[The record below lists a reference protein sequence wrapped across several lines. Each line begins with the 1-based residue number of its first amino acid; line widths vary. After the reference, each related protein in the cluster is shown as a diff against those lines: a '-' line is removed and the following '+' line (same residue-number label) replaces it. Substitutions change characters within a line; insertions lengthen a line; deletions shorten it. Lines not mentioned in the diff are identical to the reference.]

1 MPCYSFNPNYI
12 RDYSQSSVKNYFR
25 ASRAVYKINYSGEE
39 ATIHNYANSSV
50 GNIGLTS
57 KLYNYNETESHTA
70 TKTMYFPYNIMNNIF
85 STNLTADAWN
95 EVLKSNDTVNVTLY
109 DSNTSKE
116 IFNKN
121 YKIVISDI
129 TNVMLAT
136 QDVINDIALG
146 QLVYSNIVF
155 DRTDNIKNVFTV
167 LAAKSFIS
175 YNISNSFPRHVSTG
189 VEMYIDFFKI
199 LLAFSLVALTAVL
212 AFVSYNNVRRFTYE
226 IGVVKSLG
234 ARARDVY
241 RIFSLQEL
249 YLLLGSMFMAVIGTY
264 IATALS
270 NTVLTAAFNKNFNP
284 IYHISILFVDWKVL
298 LVELAIIIVA
308 SIIAMIIP
316 LLSMKRLRPI
326 DILKAKY

>member
-1 MPCYSFNPNYI
+1 M
-12 RDYSQSSVKNYFR
+12 
-25 ASRAVYKINYSGEE
+25 
-39 ATIHNYANSSV
+39 
-50 GNIGLTS
+50 
-57 KLYNYNETESHTA
+57 
-70 TKTMYFPYNIMNNIF
+70 
-85 STNLTADAWN
+85 NLTAEAWN

-109 DSNTSKE
+109 DSNTNKE
-116 IFNKN
+116 TFNKN
-121 YKIVISDI
+121 YKIVISDM

-167 LAAKSFIS
+167 LAAKSYIS

-199 LLAFSLVALTAVL
+199 RLAFSLVALTAVL

-270 NTVLTAAFNKNFNP
+270 NTVLTAAFNRNFNP